1 VPGWH
6 DATRALQRD
15 GKIRM
20 VGIVQEQHP
29 DRARLFMQWKQ
40 MDWPVM
46 VDALNLLEVEVV
58 PITLLID
65 ERGIVTDVA
74 SRRIA
79 IDEQIA
85 EFLARPAVDADS
97 ETAPPQT
104 APDLDALRRAAT
116 SGEAA
121 ALAYAD
127 ALTLW
132 GGDERLAEAIA
143 AYERI
148 VATSPADAAAR
159 FRLGVARRN
168 LYESQA
174 GQAAD
179 FARAVEQ
186 WSAALEL
193 DPNNYIWRRRIQQF
207 GPRLEKPYPFYD
219 WVDAARTEI
228 AERGKT
234 PVALR
239 VEPVGAELASPAEL
253 FMAAKATDDEP
264 DPRDRIHRDDGKY
277 VEIDATTVPPAIA
290 PGASARVH
298 VELRPNV
305 KNAAHWN
312 NEARGLVFWI
322 DPPEGWQVDQR
333 KIELPLPGSAL
344 SDEPRRVEFEVKNSG
359 AQEAA
364 RRLDAYALY
373 YVCEGTDGPCLF
385 RRSDVAIDLPLA
397 R

>member
-15 GKIRM
+15 GEIRV

-29 DRARLFMQWKQ
+29 DRARLFMQWSQ

-46 VDALNLLEVEVV
+46 VDALNLLQVDVV

-65 ERGIVTDVA
+65 ERGVVTEIA

-85 EFLARPAVDADS
+85 EFLARPAEDADPVA
-97 ETAPPQT
+97 APRPT
-104 APDLDALRRAAT
+104 VPNLEALRRAANT
-116 SGEAA
+116 GDAA

-132 GGDERLAEAIA
+132 GGEARLEDAIT

-148 VATSPADAAAR
+148 VAASPANAAAH
-159 FRLGVARRN
+159 FRLGVARRE
-168 LYESQA
+168 LYESEA
-174 GQAAD
+174 GEAAD

-219 WVDAARTEI
+219 WVDAARAEI
-228 AERGKT
+228 TERGKT
-234 PVALR
+234 PVELR
-239 VEPVGAELASPAEL
+239 VEPGGAELTSPADV
-253 FMAAKATDDEP
+253 FAAAKAADAEP
-264 DPRDRIHRDDGKY
+264 DPQDRIHRDDGKY
-277 VEIDATTVPPAIA
+277 VEVDATTVPPSIA
-290 PGASARVH
+290 NGASARVH
-298 VELRPNV
+298 VELRPNLE
-305 KNAAHWN
+305 NAAHWN

-333 KIELPLPGSAL
+333 KIELPLPDSAV
-344 SDEPRRVEFEVKNSG
+344 SDEPRRVEFEIKNSG
-359 AQEAA
+359 AQGAA

-373 YVCEGTDGPCLF
+373 YVCEGTDGPCLY
-385 RRSDVAIDLPLA
+385 RRSDVRIDLPLTK
-397 R
+397 